1 MAALAALAEYPRI
14 RTGTIP
20 IGAKIK
26 ARNLY
31 LIQCIRPTEIAP
43 LVGLTLQQVNG
54 MIVREGWSKIKR
66 KREAQIKAN
75 IDPRSEAQLDAVSEA
90 IGLECDQHSLKACER
105 IGESLERTDPNAAR
119 DFQALSVGLKNVV
132 AVARTVRGL
141 DTAQAAAPS
150 VNIAFFMGQL
160 QPAEPTNV
168 TPAIELRP

>member
-1 MAALAALAEYPRI
+1 MVAQVMPEKKGRLK
-14 RTGTIP
+14 TIP
-20 IGAKIK
+20 IGARSK
-26 ARNLY
+26 AQVLY
-31 LIQCIRPTEIAP
+31 LNRSQTAKEIAAAT
-43 LVGLTLQQVNG
+43 GLTVEQVNG
-54 MIVREGWSKIKR
+54 LAFREGWAQRRRDREKR
-66 KREAQIKAN
+66 IEQQTSSRVDATI
-75 IDPRSEAQLDAVSEA
+75 DAVSSA
-90 IGLECDQHSLKACER
+90 IALECDQHSLKACER

>member
-1 MAALAALAEYPRI
+1 MVAAVESSIKRA
-14 RTGTIP
+14 GTIP
-20 IGAKIK
+20 IGVRLRAQ
-26 ARNLY
+26 NLY
-31 LIQCIRPTEIAP
+31 INRGFTPKQISEV
-43 LVGLTLQQVNG
+43 VGLTSQQ
-54 MIVREGWSKIKR
+54 IASLAVRGGWTKTR
-66 KREAQIKAN
+66 NDRT
-75 IDPRSEAQLDAVSEA
+75 RSITQRVESRTQAGVDAVAET
-90 IGLECDQHSLKACER
+90 IGAECDEYALGSLKR

-119 DFQALSVGLKNVV
+119 DFQAYSVGLKNVV